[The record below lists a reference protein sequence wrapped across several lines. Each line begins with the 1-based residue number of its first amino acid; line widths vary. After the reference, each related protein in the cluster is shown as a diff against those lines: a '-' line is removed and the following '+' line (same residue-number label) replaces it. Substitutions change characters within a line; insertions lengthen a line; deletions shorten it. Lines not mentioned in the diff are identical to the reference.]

1 MSETQLHGMADLKRA
16 LDGLD
21 GRLKAK
27 ILRGAARAMSA
38 TARKRARELVP
49 VESGTLKRSIRISA
63 PTSYERRALES
74 RGMVVSTLKSG
85 NEDAWY
91 AHMVELGT
99 APHSLAK
106 GARLSYNRKQDEGR
120 QHTGTQ
126 PRSYMRRALDE
137 SQKEAIAAA
146 ARYIAR
152 RMVRGR

>member
-1 MSETQLHGMADLKRA
+1 MSETQLHGMAELKKA

-21 GRLKAK
+21 GRLKSR

-63 PTSYERRALES
+63 PTSYERRNLES

-85 NEDAWY
+85 GKDAWY
-91 AHMVELGT
+91 ARMVELGT

-106 GARLSYNRKQDEGR
+106 GARLSANRKQTEGR
-120 QHTGTQ
+120 QHPGTQ
-126 PRSYMRRALDE
+126 PQSYMRRALDE
-137 SQKEAIAAA
+137 SQQEAIKAA
-146 ARYIAR
+146 ARYIATR
-152 RMVRGR
+152 LVRGR